1 VYVSVVSFFSSLAH
15 NLFRWTRVEQELDQE
30 VRAYVELLADEKIQA
45 GVSPEEAHRQAL
57 VEFGGVE
64 QVKERVRDGRIGNL
78 IGSLFKDAR
87 YALRSLAGNPAFTAA
102 ALLSLALGIGAN
114 AALFSF
120 VNAILLRPLPYVQP
134 ERLVRVT
141 GFYPKGAVVELQ
153 QQCQLMD
160 VAGFTADS
168 EFNLSWRGETVHFAG
183 SSVSASLFHLLGA
196 TAAIGRTFHPGE
208 DRAGHDRVVILGYE
222 LWQDRF
228 GGGPDVIGRYLTL
241 DGLKRQIVGVMP
253 ADFLLPISGAQLWI
267 PLHLD
272 PDDWEDHWGAGFMP
286 VVGRLRPGVKLE
298 QAQDEIR
305 SLVSRIITAFPY
317 TMARAW
323 NSDATVISL
332 PESMAAGVR
341 DSLLTLLGAVGTI
354 LLIACANVAGLLLS
368 RAAARRKEMA
378 LRASLGAPRG
388 RIVRQ
393 LLTESAVLALAGGGL
408 GLALAFAALS
418 AVKAA
423 LPADTPRLAEAGLDQ
438 AVILFVTAL
447 VILTAFAFGLV
458 PALRAS
464 RSDIAALVKGGGWR
478 PSAGAGMRLRNSLVA
493 GQVALAF
500 TLALC
505 AGLLIKSLWLVGQV
519 NPGFHP
525 EHILAARVFPNQ
537 SSCHNRSQ
545 CIGFYDELLR
555 QVRGISG
562 VSEVAAENAAPLTG
576 DISAVP
582 VEVENLPL
590 KPAEHL
596 APMFWAAAITP
607 EYFRVMRIPILEG
620 RAFTA
625 ADKADSPGVVLV
637 STSTARRFWPGE
649 SAVGKRLKPVW
660 DQKWRTVVG
669 VAQDV
674 RQYALTSDSA
684 GGTEGVI
691 YMPYP
696 QAVGNNRQL
705 PAAMTLLVRTTAG
718 PAQVVGNIRRIVSRL
733 NPVVPVGDVRTMESV
748 VAASTSQPRS
758 MMWLFVGLAGSA
770 LLMAAIGI
778 YGIVSYTTSQRI
790 YELGVRAALGAT
802 KLDLLSMVIGQSLR
816 LVVTGLALGAIASIA
831 LTRTLAGFLYRVGR
845 ADPATFLAVG
855 ILVLCVALL
864 ASFVPARRAAG
875 VDPVRALRVD

>member
-1 VYVSVVSFFSSLAH
+1 MSVVSFFSSLAH

-120 VNAILLRPLPYVQP
+120 VNAILLRPLPYLQP

-168 EFNLSWRGETVHFAG
+168 EFNLSWRGETVHLAG
-183 SSVSASLFHLLGA
+183 NSVSASLFHLLGA

-208 DRAGHDRVVILGYE
+208 DRAGHDRVVILSYQ

-241 DGLKRQIVGVMP
+241 DGLERQIVGVMP

-317 TMARAW
+317 PMARAW

-368 RAAARRKEMA
+368 RCSGPPKGDGAPGIAGRAARAHCAPASYRERRSCA
-378 LRASLGAPRG
+378 RRRRARPRPGIRSPVCGKG
-388 RIVRQ
+388 R
-393 LLTESAVLALAGGGL
+393 LAGGHT
-408 GLALAFAALS
+408 
-418 AVKAA
+418 AVG
-423 LPADTPRLAEAGLDQ
+423 R
-438 AVILFVTAL
+438 
-447 VILTAFAFGLV
+447 
-458 PALRAS
+458 S
-464 RSDIAALVKGGGWR
+464 RSRPGG
-478 PSAGAGMRLRNSLVA
+478 
-493 GQVALAF
+493 
-500 TLALC
+500 
-505 AGLLIKSLWLVGQV
+505 
-519 NPGFHP
+519 HP
-525 EHILAARVFPNQ
+525 
-537 SSCHNRSQ
+537 
-545 CIGFYDELLR
+545 
-555 QVRGISG
+555 VR
-562 VSEVAAENAAPLTG
+562 
-576 DISAVP
+576 D
-582 VEVENLPL
+582 
-590 KPAEHL
+590 
-596 APMFWAAAITP
+596 
-607 EYFRVMRIPILEG
+607 
-620 RAFTA
+620 
-625 ADKADSPGVVLV
+625 
-637 STSTARRFWPGE
+637 
-649 SAVGKRLKPVW
+649 
-660 DQKWRTVVG
+660 
-669 VAQDV
+669 
-674 RQYALTSDSA
+674 
-684 GGTEGVI
+684 
-691 YMPYP
+691 
-696 QAVGNNRQL
+696 
-705 PAAMTLLVRTTAG
+705 
-718 PAQVVGNIRRIVSRL
+718 
-733 NPVVPVGDVRTMESV
+733 
-748 VAASTSQPRS
+748 
-758 MMWLFVGLAGSA
+758 GSA
-770 LLMAAIGI
+770 
-778 YGIVSYTTSQRI
+778 SS
-790 YELGVRAALGAT
+790 
-802 KLDLLSMVIGQSLR
+802 
-816 LVVTGLALGAIASIA
+816 
-831 LTRTLAGFLYRVGR
+831 
-845 ADPATFLAVG
+845 
-855 ILVLCVALL
+855 
-864 ASFVPARRAAG
+864 
-875 VDPVRALRVD
+875 

>member
-1 VYVSVVSFFSSLAH
+1 VVTLFSSLAH
-15 NLFRWTRVEQELDQE
+15 NLFHRTRVEQELDQE
-30 VRAYVELLADEKIQA
+30 VRAYIELLADEKIRG
-45 GVSPEEAHRQAL
+45 GVSPEEAHRLAL
-57 VEFGGVE
+57 VEFGSVE

-78 IGSLFKDAR
+78 IESMFKDVR
-87 YALRSLAGNPAFTAA
+87 HALRTLAGHPVFTAA

-120 VNAILLRPLPYVQP
+120 VNAILLRPLPYVEP

-141 GFYPKGAVVELQ
+141 GFYPKGALVELQ
-153 QQCQLMD
+153 QQSQSMD
-160 VAGFTADS
+160 VAGFTTDS
-168 EFNLSWRGETVHFAG
+168 EFNLSWRGQTVHLAG
-183 SSVSASLFHLLGA
+183 SSVSANLFHLLGA
-196 TAAIGRTFHPGE
+196 PAAIGRTFHPGE
-208 DRAGHDRVVILGYE
+208 DRAGHDRVVILSYK

-241 DGLKRQIVGVMP
+241 DGLERRVVGVMP
-253 ADFLLPISGAQLWI
+253 ADFLLPISSAQLWI

-272 PDDWEDHWGAGFMP
+272 PSDWEDHWGAGFMP
-286 VVGRLRPGVKLE
+286 VVGRLRPGMKLE
-298 QAQDEIR
+298 QAQDEIKL
-305 SLVSRIITAFPY
+305 LVSRIITAFPY
-317 TMARAW
+317 PMARAW

-341 DSLLTLLGAVGTI
+341 HSLLTLLGAVGII

-378 LRASLGAPRG
+378 LRASLGAARG

-408 GLALAFAALS
+408 GLAIAFAALS
-418 AVKAA
+418 AVKSA
-423 LPADTPRLAEAGLDQ
+423 LPADTPRLAEAGLDGE
-438 AVILFVTAL
+438 VGLFVTAL
-447 VILTAFAFGLV
+447 VILTTFAFGLA

-478 PSAGAGMRLRNSLVA
+478 PAARAGMRLRNSLVS

-505 AGLLIKSLWLVGQV
+505 AGLLIKSLWLLAQV
-519 NPGFHP
+519 NPGFRP
-525 EHILAARVFPNQ
+525 EHVLSTRVFPSQ
-537 SSCHNRSQ
+537 SSCLNRAE
-545 CIGFYDELLR
+545 CIVFYDELLR
-555 QVRGISG
+555 QVRGVSG

-596 APMFWAAAITP
+596 APMFWAAAITL

-625 ADKADSPGVVLV
+625 ADRADSPGVVLV

-660 DQKWRTVVG
+660 DEKWRTVVG

-674 RQYALTSDSA
+674 RQYALTSDSP

-705 PAAMTLLVRTTAG
+705 PAAMTLLVRTTAD
-718 PAQVVGNIRRIVSRL
+718 PAQVAGNIRRIVPRL
-733 NPVVPVGDVRTMESV
+733 NPVAPVGEVRTMESV
-748 VAASTSQPRS
+748 VAASTSRPRS
-758 MMWLFVGLAGSA
+758 MMWIFVGLAGSA
-770 LLMAAIGI
+770 LLMAAIGV
-778 YGIVSYTTSQRI
+778 YGIVSYSTSQRI

-802 KLDLLSMVIGQSLR
+802 KLDLLSMVLRQSLR
-816 LVVTGLALGAIASIA
+816 LVVIGLALGAIASIA
-831 LTRTLAGFLYRVGR
+831 LTRTMAGLLYRGR

-855 ILVLCVALL
+855 LLVIVVALL
-864 ASFVPARRAAG
+864 AGFVPARRAAG

>member
-1 VYVSVVSFFSSLAH
+1 VSVVTFFSRLAH
-15 NLFRWTRVEQELDQE
+15 NLFHRTRIEQELDQE
-30 VRAYVELLADEKIQA
+30 IRAYVELLADEKIRA

-78 IGSLFKDAR
+78 IGSLLKDAR

-102 ALLSLALGIGAN
+102 ALLSLGLGIGAN
-114 AALFSF
+114 TALFSF
-120 VNAILLRPLPYVQP
+120 VNAILLRPLPYLQP

-141 GFYPKGAVVELQ
+141 GFYPKGAIVMLQ

-168 EFNLSWRGETVHFAG
+168 EFNLSWRGETVHLAG
-183 SSVSASLFHLLGA
+183 SSVSASLFDLLGA
-196 TAAIGRTFHPGE
+196 PAAIGRTFHPGE
-208 DRAGHDRVVILGYE
+208 DRAGNDRVVILGYE

-228 GGGPDVIGRYLTL
+228 GGRADVLGRHVTL
-241 DGLKRQIVGVMP
+241 DGIERQVVGVMP

-272 PDDWEDHWGAGFMP
+272 PANWEDHWGAGFMP
-286 VVGRLRPGVKLE
+286 VVGRLRPSVKLE
-298 QAQDEIR
+298 QARDEIR

-317 TMARAW
+317 PMARAW

-341 DSLLTLLGAVGTI
+341 DSLLTLMGAVGTI

-418 AVKAA
+418 VVKAA

-438 AVILFVTAL
+438 PVILFVTAL

-478 PSAGAGMRLRNSLVA
+478 PSARAGMRLRNSLVA

-505 AGLLIKSLWLVGQV
+505 AGLLIKSLWLVAQV
-519 NPGFHP
+519 NPGFQP
-525 EHILAARVFPNQ
+525 EHILATRVFPNQ
-537 SSCHNRSQ
+537 PSCLNRGQ

-669 VAQDV
+669 VARDV
-674 RQYALTSDSA
+674 RQYALTSDSP

-718 PAQVVGNIRRIVSRL
+718 PAQVVDNIRRIVSRL
-733 NPVVPVGDVRTMESV
+733 NPVVPVGEVRTMESV

-778 YGIVSYTTSQRI
+778 YGIVSYSTSQRI

-816 LVVTGLALGAIASIA
+816 LVMTGLALGAIASIA

-845 ADPATFLAVG
+845 ADPAIFLAVG